1 MSLQPRGGAR
11 GVGGPRGRPWGF
23 VVAAGALAIGGLSL
37 YNACKIEVP
46 TGSQAVLIRKV
57 GADLP
62 NDQVIAPAPKGGA
75 YFKGVQPGVLT
86 EGRYFYNPYY
96 WSWEVYPQKVVPS
109 GKIAVRLSLVG
120 EELPAGQVL
129 AEEGQKGIRRKVEG
143 PGRYPYNKYAE
154 DFEEHEPIVIP
165 PGYRGVV
172 TLLTGTVPKDPNVT
186 LVGKGEQGVQKE
198 TLPPGTYP
206 INPYEQRVCVVD
218 CRSQRYST
226 GGVGD
231 DMTFLS
237 SDGFEV
243 KLDLTIEY
251 RVIEERVAEVFVLY
265 NEDFNGD
272 GITDEIVAKIIMPES
287 RSICRINGSKMTGSE
302 FIGGE
307 TRTVFRDQLMKTM
320 TGNCRL
326 QGIEVLPDGV
336 SITQIY
342 PPQEIAGPVRLRE
355 VAKQNLALFQQQR
368 DQQEVEKQLQVEMM
382 MVKRKEDLVEADR
395 KVIEQTTK
403 AEQEQKVAVTKAE
416 QELAVAKTRL
426 EAAKDQAAAIVAEAE
441 AEAASIRFDNQAML
455 AGLKTQVEAFSG
467 NGGALAQNLLVTKL
481 APAYRT
487 ILTNSDGALMDIFR
501 QMTTGLNAPESGYA
515 SGLSQPRVAMPANG
529 FDSHTPFVVPAAVA
543 SESEGPR

>member
-1 MSLQPRGGAR
+1 MPLVA
-11 GVGGPRGRPWGF
+11 
-23 VVAAGALAIGGLSL
+23 VVAAAIFGLSL

-46 TGSQAVLIRKV
+46 TGYQAILIRKV
-57 GADLP
+57 GTNLP
-62 NDQVIAPAPKGGA
+62 NEHVIAPASKAGA
-75 YFKGVQPGVLT
+75 YFKGIQPGVLT
-86 EGRYFYNPYY
+86 EGRYFYNPYF
-96 WSWEVYPQKVVPS
+96 WAWEIYPQKVIPS
-109 GKIAVRLSLVG
+109 GKLAVRLSMVG
-120 EELPAGQVL
+120 EELPTGQIL

-154 DFEEHEPIVIP
+154 DFEEHEPVVIP

-172 TLLTGTVPKDPNVT
+172 TLLTGAEPKDPNVT
-186 LVGKGEQGVQKE
+186 LVGKGERGVQKE

-206 INPYEQRVCVVD
+206 INPYEQRIGVVD
-218 CRSQRYST
+218 CRSRRYAT
-226 GGVGD
+226 GGAGD

-251 RVIEERVAEVFVLY
+251 RVIEDRVAEVFVLY

-272 GITDEIVAKIIMPES
+272 AIDEEIVSKIITPES
-287 RSICRINGSKMTGSE
+287 RSICRINGSKLSGSE

-307 TRTVFRDQLMKTM
+307 TRTIFRDQLMRTI
-320 TGNCRL
+320 TTNCRT
-326 QGIEVLPDGV
+326 QGIEILPDGV

-342 PPQEIAGPVRLRE
+342 PPQEIADPVRLRE

-395 KVIEQTTK
+395 KVIEQTTR
-403 AEQEQKVAVTKAE
+403 AEQEQSVAVTKAE
-416 QELAVAKTRL
+416 QKLAVSRTKL
-426 EAAKDQAAAIVAEAE
+426 EAARDLAAAIVSEAE

-455 AGLKTQVEAFSG
+455 AGLKTQVEAFDG

-487 ILTNSDGALMDIFR
+487 ILTNSDGPLMDIFR
-501 QMTTGLNAPESGYA
+501 QMTTGIDSLGMGAPMSIA
-515 SGLSQPRVAMPANG
+515 QPRVAIPAGVFDPPPPPVSGPPAPAN
-529 FDSHTPFVVPAAVA
+529 A
-543 SESEGPR
+543 SESEGSR

>member
-1 MSLQPRGGAR
+1 MPSTLPFRAR
-11 GVGGPRGRPWGF
+11 GAPRGRPWLP
-23 VVAAGALAIGGLSL
+23 VVAVGAVAILGLSG

-46 TGSQAVLIRKV
+46 TGHQAILIRKV
-57 GADLP
+57 GADLA
-62 NDQVIAPAPKGGA
+62 NDQVIAPAPKGGV

-86 EGRYFYNPYY
+86 EGRYFYNPYF
-96 WSWEVYPQKVVPS
+96 WSWEIYPQKVIPS

-120 EELPAGQVL
+120 EPLADGQIL
-129 AEEGQKGIRRKVEG
+129 AKEGQKGIRQKVEG

-165 PGYRGVV
+165 PGFRGVV
-172 TLLTGTVPKDPNVT
+172 TLLTGTDPKDPNVT
-186 LVGKGEQGVQKE
+186 LVGKGERGVQKE

-206 INPYEQRVCVVD
+206 INPYEHRICVVD
-218 CRSQRYST
+218 CRSQRYAT
-226 GGVGD
+226 GGTSD

-243 KLDLTIEY
+243 KLDMTIEY
-251 RVIEERVAEVFVLY
+251 RVVEERVAEVFVLY

-272 GITDEIVAKIIMPES
+272 GINDEIVAKIITPES

-307 TRTVFRDQLMKTM
+307 TRTVFRDQLMKSM
-320 TGNCRL
+320 TANCRL
-326 QGIEVLPDGV
+326 QGIEILPDGV

-342 PPQEIAGPVRLRE
+342 PPQEIADPVRLRE

-382 MVKRKEDLVEADR
+382 MVKRKEALVEADR

-403 AEQEQKVAVTKAE
+403 AEQEQKVAVTLAE
-416 QELAVAKTRL
+416 QELAVSQTKL

-441 AEAASIRFDNQAML
+441 AEAASIRFDNQALL
-455 AGLKTQVEAFSG
+455 AGLKTQVEAFGG
-467 NGGALAQNLLVTKL
+467 NGGAYAQNLLVGKL

-487 ILTNSDGALMDIFR
+487 ILTNSDGPLMDIFR
-501 QMTTGLNAPESGYA
+501 QMTTGIDAGNQPPTPDARPSVTLPANPFEPDRP
-515 SGLSQPRVAMPANG
+515 SQPA
-529 FDSHTPFVVPAAVA
+529 PAAIA
-543 SESEGPR
+543 RENESEGSR